1 MKWVLIAVGVV
12 VALIVLVTVIGAFL
26 PRDHTASRAIVLRQP
41 PETVWATIRNLE
53 GTAAWFPEG
62 ARVKVEVVEDRRPT
76 KLVTRVVTGPRA
88 PFGGTWTYELQL
100 APGGS
105 RLTIT
110 ERGWIAVPPF
120 RVVAH
125 LMGLDTTIKSYLTA
139 LAKKFGEA
147 PAIQ

>member
-1 MKWVLIAVGVV
+1 MKWILIGLAVV
-12 VALIVLVTVIGAFL
+12 VGLIVLVTVIGAFL
-26 PRDHTASRAIVLRQP
+26 PRDHTASRAIGLHQP
-41 PETVWATIRNLE
+41 PETVWATIRNLA

-62 ARVKVEVVEDRRPT
+62 ARVEVEVVEDRRPT

>member
-1 MKWVLIAVGVV
+1 VKWILIGLAVV
-12 VALIVLVTVIGAFL
+12 VGLIVLVTVIGAFL
-26 PRDHTASRAIVLRQP
+26 PRDHTASRAIGLHQP
-41 PETVWATIRNLE
+41 PETVWATIRNLA

-62 ARVKVEVVEDRRPT
+62 ARVEVEVVEDRRPT

>member
-1 MKWVLIAVGVV
+1 MRWILIGLAVLVG
-12 VALIVLVTVIGAFL
+12 LMVLVTVIGAFL
-26 PRDHTASRAIVLRQP
+26 PRDHTASRSLVLHQP
-41 PETVWATIRNLE
+41 PNTVWATIRDLE
-53 GTAAWFPEG
+53 GAAAWWSQSE
-62 ARVKVEVVEDRRPT
+62 VKAEVVEDRPPT

-88 PFGGTWTYELQL
+88 PFGGTWTWEIAA

-125 LMGLDTTIKSYLTA
+125 LMGLDATIKSYLTA

>member
-1 MKWVLIAVGVV
+1 MKWILIGLAVV
-12 VALIVLVTVIGAFL
+12 VGLIVLVTVIGAFL
-26 PRDHTASRAIVLRQP
+26 PRDHTASRAIGLHQP

-62 ARVKVEVVEDRRPT
+62 ARVKVEVVEDRPLT
-76 KLVTRVVTGPRA
+76 KLVTRIVPEPRA
-88 PFGGTWTYELQL
+88 PFGGTWTYELQP
-100 APGGS
+100 APSGS

-125 LMGLDTTIKSYLTA
+125 LMGLDATIKSYLTA

>member
-1 MKWVLIAVGVV
+1 MRWILIGLAVV
-12 VALIVLVTVIGAFL
+12 VGLIVLVTVIGAFL
-26 PRDHTASRAIVLRQP
+26 PRDHTASRAIVLQQP
-41 PETVWATIRNLE
+41 LERVWATIRNLE

-62 ARVKVEVVEDRRPT
+62 ARVEVEVVEDRRPT

-105 RLTIT
+105 RLTVT

-120 RVVAH
+120 RVIAH
-125 LMGLDTTIKSYLTA
+125 LMGLDATIKSYLTA